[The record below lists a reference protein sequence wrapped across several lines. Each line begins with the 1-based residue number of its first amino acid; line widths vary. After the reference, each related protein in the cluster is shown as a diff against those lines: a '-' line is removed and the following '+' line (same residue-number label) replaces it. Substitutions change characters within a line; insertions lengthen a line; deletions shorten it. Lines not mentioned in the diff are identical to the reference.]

1 MRKIVFRVS
10 ASINATRLHEVVAAA
25 IVQRNTGTVVDSFT
39 DEPPVDIGSTFEVT
53 FPVEVSA
60 LDVSNLLQSIAAVPV
75 TVAVAQFDEVL
86 STKRDLEEKEK
97 GTVEL
102 APWETAKDVK
112 DKLKKVNGKVA

>member
-1 MRKIVFRVS
+1 MKKICFRVS
-10 ASINATRLHEVVAAA
+10 VSVNDLRLRELVDRA
-25 IVQRNTGTVVDSFT
+25 ILQRNTGAVLDGQTS
-39 DEPPVDIGSTFEVT
+39 EPPVDFGSTFEVT

-60 LDVSNLLQSIAAVPV
+60 LDVSRLLESIAAVPV